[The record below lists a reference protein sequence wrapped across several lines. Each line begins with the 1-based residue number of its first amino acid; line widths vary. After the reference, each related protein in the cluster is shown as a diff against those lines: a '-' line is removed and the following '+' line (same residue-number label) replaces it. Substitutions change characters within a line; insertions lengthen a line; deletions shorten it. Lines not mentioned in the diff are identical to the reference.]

1 MNSHPDDG
9 YPATT
14 TSGADLS
21 ERDRLATSSVI
32 NALVSRTAAAPAGD
46 TTSSAR
52 TGQDRG
58 ANNETTADGDWSDQD
73 LAPGDG
79 EDRIEETAQARSL
92 TEMSNDL
99 SETPDESDGALFD
112 GDQGQL
118 DAKLRILLVKLLKN
132 RYLSAEDNAEEWD
145 LLIENQDLLRSRC
158 HDLLLDLVVDV
169 NYGVAFKRQADSD
182 EGTSWPTLL
191 HDVPYTR
198 EQTAVL
204 LFLRGVYRNHIN
216 KGESAA
222 FVDREEMLAE
232 VETYLPQDETQRARS
247 SKSTLTAIDHLCRIR
262 ILLRTDSPERFRVSP
277 IIEVILTVDVL
288 RHLERLL
295 MGEAIAAG
303 AETEVPE
310 ILRTEV
316 KTDGQLPATVEGDQ
330 LTVDGAAIPWRD
342 TMPEDELDAPET
354 TDTPD
359 PESTSSQPSTSQPAS
374 VDASAGDPAGSAI
387 AETPNAGSGAADGD
401 GQLMAVDSAPSAT
414 LDVPVFLAATTP
426 VGEHADKTTTAQS
439 APTSGVSAQ
448 NDLSTS
454 SEPANQAGAE

>member
-1 MNSHPDDG
+1 MNSHPDDV
-9 YPATT
+9 YAATT

-32 NALVSRTAAAPAGD
+32 NALVTR
-46 TTSSAR
+46 
-52 TGQDRG
+52 
-58 ANNETTADGDWSDQD
+58 TTASQPASASASSESDGESDHD
-73 LAPGDG
+73 RAPGDG
-79 EDRIEETAQARSL
+79 ADRIETTDQARSL
-92 TEMSNDL
+92 TEAAEDL
-99 SETPDESDGALFD
+99 SEVPDESDGALFD

-132 RYLSAEDNAEEWD
+132 RYLSADDNAEEWD

-158 HDLLLDLVVDV
+158 HDLLLDLVVDT

-204 LFLRGVYRNHIN
+204 LFLRGAYRNHIN

-247 SKSTLTAIDHLCRIR
+247 SKSTLTAIEHLCRIR
-262 ILLRTDSPERFRVSP
+262 ILLRTDLPERFRISP

-303 AETEVPE
+303 AEAEVPE
-310 ILRTEV
+310 ILRTV
-316 KTDGQLPATVEGDQ
+316 VQSPAQLPATVEGDQ
-330 LTVDGAAIPWRD
+330 LTVDGAAIPWRE
-342 TMPEDELDAPET
+342 TMPEDDLDSGDDAGDDSDSSQESDSHSPVAGGGDEPIFSAAPEAGHSRPDQVGTDSILDGSFDPGFTQAACDTDLT
-354 TDTPD
+354 TVSDEAGA
-359 PESTSSQPSTSQPAS
+359 ESSNTEPS
-374 VDASAGDPAGSAI
+374 D
-387 AETPNAGSGAADGD
+387 
-401 GQLMAVDSAPSAT
+401 
-414 LDVPVFLAATTP
+414 
-426 VGEHADKTTTAQS
+426 
-439 APTSGVSAQ
+439 
-448 NDLSTS
+448 
-454 SEPANQAGAE
+454 QAGAE